1 MRLLYMGS
9 TEMNFARAWQTIVD
23 MVNGFIA
30 GLPNFVLALILF
42 GIFYLIAKKAKTF
55 VIHFTEKRQK
65 ARNLGVILG
74 KLAQGSVI
82 TAGLLVSLTIV
93 VPSFNPG
100 DLIQLLGISSVA
112 IGFAF
117 HDLFQNFLAGILLL
131 LTSPFHIGD
140 QIVVDAFEGT
150 VEDIEMRATTIKTY
164 DARRIVIPN
173 ADLLT
178 HSVTVNTA
186 FRKRRLQYEVGISY
200 KDDIDKAKAIILEA
214 VNSIEG
220 VLQDPPAEAFVVA
233 LAESSV
239 NIRVYWW
246 TMSPEDMH
254 ILYLQDKVLTALKNR
269 LIESGVDI
277 PFPTRQIFLQVQ
289 PAESNGDPA
298 DGHKLLIADGNS

>member
-1 MRLLYMGS
+1 
-9 TEMNFARAWQTIVD
+9 MNFARAWQTILD
-23 MVNGFIA
+23 MANGLIA
-30 GLPNFVLALILF
+30 GLPNFVLALIIF
-42 GIFYLIAKKAKTF
+42 GISYLVAKRTRAF
-55 VIHFTEKRQK
+55 VIHLTEKRRQ

-74 KLAQGSVI
+74 KLAQGGVM
-82 TAGLLVSLTIV
+82 TAGLLVSLTV
-93 VPSFNPG
+93 VFPSFNPG

-186 FRKRRLQYEVGISY
+186 FRKRRLQYEVGVSY
-200 KDDIDKAKAIILEA
+200 QDDIGKVKEIMLAA
-214 VNSIEG
+214 VNGIEG

-246 TMSPEDMH
+246 TMSPEDTH
-254 ILYLQDKVLTALKNR
+254 ILHLQDKVLTALKNR

-277 PFPTRQIFLQVQ
+277 PFPTRQVFLQVQ
-289 PAESNGDPA
+289 PTESNGNHA
-298 DGHKLLIADGNS
+298 SGHEALIADGNAQN